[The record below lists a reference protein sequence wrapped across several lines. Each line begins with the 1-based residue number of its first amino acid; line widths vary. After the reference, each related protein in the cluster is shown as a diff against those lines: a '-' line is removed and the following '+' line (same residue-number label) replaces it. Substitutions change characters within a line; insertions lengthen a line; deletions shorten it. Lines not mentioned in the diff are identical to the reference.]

1 MVVCSQ
7 REVEKKVGILRQ
19 FAAGFTD
26 YRNTDLIEHRVE
38 ELVAQRV
45 HSLALGYEDLNDYG
59 ELRNDP
65 LLAVLVEKGK
75 AEIAKEM
82 WEARAQYQET
92 GRAARLFKEF
102 VYLTRESWSRARWVV
117 AKAEH
122 LRNEKTRASWSP
134 L

>member
-1 MVVCSQ
+1 M
-7 REVEKKVGILRQ
+7 
-19 FAAGFTD
+19 
-26 YRNTDLIEHRVE
+26 
-38 ELVAQRV
+38 AQRV
-45 HSLALGYEDLNDYG
+45 HGLALGYEDLNDYG

-102 VYLTRESWSRARWVV
+102 VYLTRESWSRARRVV

-134 L
+134 PL

>member
-1 MVVCSQ
+1 MGSC
-7 REVEKKVGILRQ
+7 G
-19 FAAGFTD
+19 T
-26 YRNTDLIEHRVE
+26 N
-38 ELVAQRV
+38 
-45 HSLALGYEDLNDYG
+45 
-59 ELRNDP
+59 P
-65 LLAVLVEKGK
+65 LSAVLVEKGK
-75 AEIAKEM
+75 TEIAKEM

-122 LRNEKTRASWSP
+122 LRIEKTRASWSP